1 VARNPESQVIHLD
14 THIVCWLY
22 EGRVDLLSPAAKAA
36 VEIGRLLV
44 SPLVELELQLL
55 NEIGRIIAGPDTVLP
70 ALARE
75 IGLQATTTEYRN
87 VVTAA
92 RELKWTRDPFDR
104 LIVADA
110 MLSGARFVTRDRLIR
125 RHCPVALW

>member
-1 VARNPESQVIHLD
+1 VARGSESQVIHLD

-22 EGRVDLLSPAAKAA
+22 EGRVDFLSGAARAA
-36 VEIGRLLV
+36 VETGRLLV

-75 IGLQATTTEYRN
+75 IGLQATTTEYRS

-92 RELKWTRDPFDR
+92 RELKWARDPFDR

-110 MLSGARFVTRDRLIR
+110 ILSGAKLVTKDRLIR